1 MSGRI
6 IIFDNNSLPDFIDNG
21 TEYIEKIKLPGSKR
35 ILVFI
40 FKNSKKY
47 KISAE
52 LKYDLHV

>member
-1 MSGRI
+1 VVELLSLI
-6 IIFDNNSLPDFIDNG
+6 IILYQDYIDNG
-21 TEYIEKIKLPGSKR
+21 REYIEKIKLPGSKR
-35 ILVFI
+35 ILVFM